1 MATIDVRPDIAA
13 GREPF
18 LRIMEAVK
26 WLGPDEVLELIA
38 PFEPAPLY
46 EVLSERGFDHTV
58 ELRADGAW
66 LVTFKRILPR

>member
-18 LRIMEAVK
+18 QRIMEAVK
-26 WLGPDEVLELIA
+26 RLGPDEGLELIA

-58 ELRADGAW
+58 ESRSDGTW
-66 LVTFKRILPR
+66 LVTFRRLPPS